1 MDRTV
6 NDVETLNQIG
16 TIAPVETIVPL
27 ETVALST
34 KKLASRSGGVQ
45 TMCELRRYQKSTK
58 HLIPSRPFRK
68 FIRDLVYDIVTH
80 DLKLESVPRFKVKV
94 ESNALEGIQYYTED
108 YMVKLMTR
116 AHANAIH
123 AHRITV
129 QPKDIKLVKF
139 VQSNN

>member
-1 MDRTV
+1 MDQTV
-6 NDVETLNQIG
+6 ADNVETL
-16 TIAPVETIVPL
+16 APL
-27 ETVALST
+27 ETLASPEPQPLTT
-34 KKLASRSGGVQ
+34 KKSAPRSGGTQ
-45 TMCELRRYQKSTK
+45 TMHELRRYQTSTK
-58 HLIPSRPFRK
+58 HLIPSLPFRK
-68 FIRDLVYDIVTH
+68 FVRDLVSDIVTH
-80 DLKLESVPRFKVKV
+80 DLKWESAPQVKVKV
-94 ESNALEGIQYYTED
+94 ESNALEGIQSYTED